1 MLPMLLLFSL
11 LSLVFPSSPS
21 AQERYIVSYGGFS
34 GYQVPIWVT
43 KELGLF
49 QKYKIDAELVMIPGS
64 ARQIQALLGGSLHF
78 TQIDATGPV
87 TAFLRGAD
95 LVMVAGALNRFP
107 FSVVAQK
114 EIRKPTDL
122 IGKKIGIVNFG
133 GQNELSVLLALKEW
147 NIPRESVS
155 IVPAGGTET
164 RLVAL
169 TTKALDATVLA
180 PPETIKAEELG
191 FRVLAH
197 MSDMNAAF
205 PLDAIVTSR
214 AFLEKKRG
222 IAKRFLQAFIE
233 GVYTVKTSKEKTV
246 AVYQKMLKQRDRSIM
261 EKTYDYYAPQF
272 SMPPR
277 VNREGLRTT
286 ADFISRG
293 EGSSKAGTDVQK
305 ILDESLLDELDKEG
319 FFKRLQSR

>member
-1 MLPMLLLFSL
+1 MSPILLLL
-11 LSLVFPSSPS
+11 VILSLVFPSRSS
-21 AQERYIVSYGGFS
+21 GQDQYIVSYGGFS

-43 KELGLF
+43 KDLGLF
-49 QKYKIDAELVMIPGS
+49 KKYRIDVEPVMIPGS
-64 ARQIQALLGGSLHF
+64 ARQIQALLGGSIQF

-95 LVMVAGALNRFP
+95 LVMLAGALNRFP

-114 EIRKPTDL
+114 EIRKPADL
-122 IGKKIGIVNFG
+122 IGKKIGVVNFG

-147 NIPRESVS
+147 NIPKEAVT
-155 IVPAGGTET
+155 IVPGGGSEA

-169 TTKALDATVLA
+169 TTKSLDATVLA
-180 PPETIKAEELG
+180 PPETIKAEALG

-197 MSDMNAAF
+197 MSDLNASF
-205 PLDAIVTSR
+205 PLDAIVVSR
-214 AFLEKKRG
+214 TFLERKRVVV
-222 IAKRFLQAFIE
+222 KHFLQAFIE
-233 GVYTVKTSKEKTV
+233 GLYAVKTNKEKTV

-272 SMPPR
+272 SIPPR

-286 ADFISRG
+286 ADFIARG
-293 EGSSKAGTDVQK
+293 QADSKAGTEVQK

-319 FFKRLQSR
+319 FFKRLRSR